1 MIAWNTPGTVAA
13 LEPVGFEHVPSAHTF
28 SRARTRRCVFV
39 AGARLARTGTE
50 CNEMDWERTV
60 GGYAL
65 VTGAVTLAIWV
76 LTVDGGPV
84 MEPRTDPFSLFASL
98 VLGGLTGMSLL
109 ATGMGLVRRQLWA
122 RPLSLV
128 AFGLLFA
135 GVIDS
140 AGYYAGVG
148 RVGVV
153 VALFVVCLATLAALG
168 WSLVDARN
176 RARRSAW

>member
-1 MIAWNTPGTVAA
+1 MRIC
-13 LEPVGFEHVPSAHTF
+13 VGSA
-28 SRARTRRCVFV
+28 SS
-39 AGARLARTGTE
+39 GDGTE

-65 VTGAVTLAIWV
+65 VMGAVTLVIWA

-98 VLGGLTGMSLL
+98 VLGGLTGVSLL
-109 ATGMGLVRRQLWA
+109 VAGAGLVRRQLWA

-140 AGYYAGVG
+140 AGYYAAVG

-176 RARRSAW
+176 RARRAAW